1 MPGPAV
7 PSAETFDQA
16 VARIA
21 ATPPV
26 LTARVSPIALDL
38 TPTGIITRLLDLA
51 TDAQRRGDNTA
62 QTLQEITAAVTTLKA
77 ALAKIDE
84 TKLTRGVPVASLPR
98 LPR

>member
-1 MPGPAV
+1 MPGPVV
-7 PSAETFDQA
+7 PPAETFDQA

-21 ATPPV
+21 ALPRV

-38 TPTGIITRLLDLA
+38 TPTGMLTRLLDLA
-51 TDAQRRGDNTA
+51 ADAQKRGDITA
-62 QTLQEITAAVTTLKA
+62 QTLQEIDAAVATLKG

-84 TKLTRGVPVASLPR
+84 TKLTRGVPVASLPG